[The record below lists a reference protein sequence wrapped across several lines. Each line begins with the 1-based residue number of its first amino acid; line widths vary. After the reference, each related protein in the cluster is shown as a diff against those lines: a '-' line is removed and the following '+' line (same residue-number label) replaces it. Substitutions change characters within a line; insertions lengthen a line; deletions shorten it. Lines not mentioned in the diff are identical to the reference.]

1 MKRKIN
7 MLKRLFLTISSS
19 CAINWLIFFILLVIV
34 IFNLL
39 TIGVYKAICILLCME
54 LLFVNVNNNNF
65 RY

>member
-7 MLKRLFLTISSS
+7 MLKRLFLTMSSS
-19 CAINWLIFFILLVIV
+19 CAINWLIFFILLVSV